1 MNKIINSPIA
11 ITLIVILAAFVLA
24 KQNKAHLAGEIQA
37 TYDTLVAI
45 AADAT
50 SDAEKTKAVQDL
62 AEQLANQIKV
72 GFSSGWNNNDESD
85 KKFSFLEVRKQIKIE
100 NLKEIPTQWETR
112 QSVIFTLKNES
123 DYPIEH
129 INLNLDYYKD
139 GILIDTKHKSLHG
152 IKILAPGEAT
162 SVKEERSFPKR
173 DNPEEMEALIFDSVK
188 ANITSFQII
197 KE

>member
-72 GFSSGWNNNDESD
+72 GFSSGWNSTQESD

>member
-1 MNKIINSPIA
+1 MHKIINSPIA
-11 ITLIVILAAFVLA
+11 ITLIVIVAAFVLA

-37 TYDTLVAI
+37 TYDTIIAI

-72 GFSSGWNNNDESD
+72 GFSSGWNNNEESD
-85 KKFSFLEVRKQIKIE
+85 EKPSYLEVRKQIKIE

-112 QSVIFTLKNES
+112 QSVILTLENES
-123 DYPIEH
+123 EYPIER

-139 GILIDTKHKSLHG
+139 GILIDTKHKSLHN
-152 IKILAPGEAT
+152 IKILALGEAT
-162 SVKEERSFPKR
+162 SVKEERSIPKS
-173 DNPEEMEALIFDSVK
+173 DNPEEMEAFTFDSVK
-188 ANITSFQII
+188 ANITSFGII
-197 KE
+197 EE

>member
-1 MNKIINSPIA
+1 MNKVINSPIA
-11 ITLIVILAAFVLA
+11 ITLIVIVAAFVLA

-50 SDAEKTKAVQDL
+50 SDAEKTKAVQNL

-72 GFSSGWNNNDESD
+72 GFSIGWNSTQESD

-112 QSVIFTLKNES
+112 QSVILTLKNES

-188 ANITSFQII
+188 ASITSFNII

>member
-1 MNKIINSPIA
+1 MHKIINSPIA
-11 ITLIVILAAFVLA
+11 ITLIVIVAAFVLA

-72 GFSSGWNNNDESD
+72 GFSSGWNSTQESD